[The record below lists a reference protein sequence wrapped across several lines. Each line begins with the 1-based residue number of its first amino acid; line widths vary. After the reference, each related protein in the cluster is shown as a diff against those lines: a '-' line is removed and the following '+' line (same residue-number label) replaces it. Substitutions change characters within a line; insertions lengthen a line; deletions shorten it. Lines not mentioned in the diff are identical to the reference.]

1 MASDTKKN
9 KIPGMEIYRFDQRR
23 PIMADKQVDR
33 PLTLQH
39 PNPFCN
45 FWNGPIGGPGCI
57 CTGNVSGISAT
68 SQTIYSCRHGASSQP
83 CQICKGVAEF
93 DAQFDPL
100 RREIAQLRKRVTQLE
115 GAIVGL
121 PQPKGGHHER
131 YYAGW
136 DEAKFRIQVR
146 ARLSSTATEKTED
159 EK

>member
-1 MASDTKKN
+1 
-9 KIPGMEIYRFDQRR
+9 MENTGAIGADMIQQRR
-23 PIMADKQVDR
+23 PIMADKQVEA
-33 PLTLQH
+33 PQH

-100 RREIAQLRKRVTQLE
+100 RRQIEQLE
-115 GAIVGL
+115 EAL
-121 PQPKGGHHER
+121 MWMLRTDGHTFSCKF
-131 YYAGW
+131 AGCTCGSV
-136 DEAKFRIQVR
+136 DEYKACR
-146 ARLSSTATEKTED
+146 ANAVELLRALSSTATEKTEA
-159 EK
+159 ENG